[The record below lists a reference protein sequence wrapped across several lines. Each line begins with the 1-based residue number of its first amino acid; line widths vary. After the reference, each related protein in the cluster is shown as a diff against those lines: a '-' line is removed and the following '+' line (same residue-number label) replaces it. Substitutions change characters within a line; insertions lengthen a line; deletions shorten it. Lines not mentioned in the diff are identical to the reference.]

1 MAYRSF
7 EELDVWQKAC
17 RQSVSIYLEFEAC
30 RKFTLKDQIERSGL
44 SVASNIAE
52 GCERNSPLEFQ
63 RFLNIAQGSN
73 GEIRTQLYI
82 AKKLELITQEAFNN
96 MLSESKEISAMLR
109 GLWRSIEDRKHD
121 ERSQKQP
128 PSHHTEN

>member
-7 EELDVWQKAC
+7 EDLDVWQRAC

-30 RKFTLKDQIERSGL
+30 RKFSLKEQIERAGL

-52 GCERNSPLEFQ
+52 GSERNSALEFQ

-73 GEIRTQLYI
+73 GELRTQLYI
-82 AKKLELITQEAFNN
+82 AKKLELITQETFNS
-96 MLSESKEISAMLR
+96 LVSESKEISAMLR
-109 GLWRSIEDRKHD
+109 GLWQSI
-121 ERSQKQP
+121 
-128 PSHHTEN
+128 